1 MQQLSGVSPYISG
14 ADPSG
19 YGIDNK
25 TATGVNTLA
34 SAAGRR
40 IGFSIGAL
48 QDAIA
53 RAASQAIQ
61 LMYEFIDSERMVRV
75 VGRNGAEWQSV
86 QPQDIPALFDVS
98 VKGSTESLNAQA
110 ERSAASE
117 LVQGLAQFQGMPRP
131 DGTQLDMGRAID
143 RWIETFDGLDPDEF
157 WVQQTQTTEMTQ
169 QAEGEQ
175 AMAQAQQAQNDAAM
189 ADPAMQMQMQ
199 QMQSPNDLNG
209 DGIEDLQ
216 RKVFESMNF
225 KDLPVDA
232 QAALLE
238 QRGLPSQGL
247 MQQDQLEQ
255 QAQIAKIRQMTAQA
269 AGTNVGRDNA

>member
-1 MQQLSGVSPYISG
+1 ML
-14 ADPSG
+14 
-19 YGIDNK
+19 
-25 TATGVNTLA
+25 
-34 SAAGRR
+34 
-40 IGFSIGAL
+40 
-48 QDAIA
+48 
-53 RAASQAIQ
+53 
-61 LMYEFIDSERMVRV
+61 
-75 VGRNGAEWQSV
+75 
-86 QPQDIPALFDVS
+86 
-98 VKGSTESLNAQA
+98 
-110 ERSAASE
+110 
-117 LVQGLAQFQGMPRP
+117 RP